1 MSRGRGDA
9 PVVGNT
15 PPRCDPGFNTIR
27 SRGDGSG
34 LGFAVSSAHA
44 NFTGSSIVSH
54 RSAVACSIGAPP
66 LIDNSDPD
74 EGQVG
79 RNSFLLLFA
88 LEGP

>member
-1 MSRGRGDA
+1 
-9 PVVGNT
+9 
-15 PPRCDPGFNTIR
+15 
-27 SRGDGSG
+27 
-34 LGFAVSSAHA
+34 
-44 NFTGSSIVSH
+44 
-54 RSAVACSIGAPP
+54 VACSIGAPP